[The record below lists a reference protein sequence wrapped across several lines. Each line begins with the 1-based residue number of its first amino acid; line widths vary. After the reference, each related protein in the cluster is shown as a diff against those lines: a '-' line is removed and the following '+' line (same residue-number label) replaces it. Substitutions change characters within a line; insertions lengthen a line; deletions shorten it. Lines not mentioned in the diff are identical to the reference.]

1 MTSIAYVSSDTSVAA
16 SNASANDEKSTSE
29 STLSEEK
36 LIFLEI
42 LLTQLENQ
50 NPLDPVDTTEFT
62 NQLVAYS
69 SLEQEMEAN
78 QNLEMVVDA
87 LNSANTLSSVSY
99 LGADV
104 EIDTQASVMQN
115 DEINWSYALADD
127 AATVTLQI
135 VDSDNNVLASYSSE
149 DNTAGT
155 YDISVS
161 NEDLTTAVD
170 EGSILYLVVVAVDDQ
185 GEEIET
191 GVAGTVTVDS
201 VESSG
206 DEVTL
211 TAGSMAFSLDEVVSL
226 RLGKDNT
233 IES

>member
-16 SNASANDEKSTSE
+16 SKAAVNDEKSTSE

-78 QNLEMVVDA
+78 QNLEMVVEA

-115 DEINWSYALADD
+115 GQARWNYALSDD

-135 VDSDNNVLASYSSE
+135 VDSDNNVLASYGSE

-170 EGSILYLVVVAVDDQ
+170 EGSILYLVVVC
-185 GEEIET
+185 
-191 GVAGTVTVDS
+191 
-201 VESSG
+201 
-206 DEVTL
+206 
-211 TAGSMAFSLDEVVSL
+211 
-226 RLGKDNT
+226 R
-233 IES
+233 